1 MLNDRPEALGLSV
14 SNEKP
19 HEQQRGTGL
28 APKGPVRRPP
38 WAPVLW
44 VCPRVSESPYRK
56 AFLLPLPPK
65 SQAQV
70 ETCHTQ
76 DASQPAGLP
85 RPRTAGAEVRAA
97 WSPRSSTC
105 RVRVP
110 QELGHRT
117 MTAHRWAEPGFRAWL
132 RLPGGSQTVQGW
144 TLWLGAGAAHQG
156 LDRPRVA
163 PWPFAGVP
171 NLLTSPVELK
181 KPHVW
186 VLAPPSL
193 LNRFELWL
201 WHQDFLN
208 LPTDYNVP
216 AELETT
222 PAAS

>member
-1 MLNDRPEALGLSV
+1 
-14 SNEKP
+14 
-19 HEQQRGTGL
+19 
-28 APKGPVRRPP
+28 
-38 WAPVLW
+38 
-44 VCPRVSESPYRK
+44 
-56 AFLLPLPPK
+56 
-65 SQAQV
+65 
-70 ETCHTQ
+70 
-76 DASQPAGLP
+76 
-85 RPRTAGAEVRAA
+85 
-97 WSPRSSTC
+97 
-105 RVRVP
+105 
-110 QELGHRT
+110 

-171 NLLTSPVELK
+171 NLLTSAVELK